1 MPRTMADVKV
11 RREMSD
17 SRGTMRSLSAAA
29 RTAVALLLLAATGAG
44 AASIPAAGDPP
55 APPPAN
61 TAPLKT
67 LAPNA
72 GIT

>member
-11 RREMSD
+11 RRETSD

-29 RTAVALLLLAATGAG
+29 RTAVALLLLAATGAR

-55 APPPAN
+55 APPAN